1 MMTRRCGKMRCVLAF
16 LTMVLE
22 FFGVMM
28 VNTLEREPCYKLFSD
43 NVYAAFTGFCLVN
56 RDKRRRSLGVFF
68 DALSLECV

>member
-1 MMTRRCGKMRCVLAF
+1 MRCVLAF

-22 FFGVMM
+22 IFGGMM

-43 NVYAAFTGFCLVN
+43 HVYAAFTGFCLVN